1 MAREATVEYR
11 NGSFN
16 MIHFV
21 SSFPPLVC
29 GIGSYTNYLAQEL
42 GAECKVT
49 SFRPDHFSTGSRTI
63 FLDPRVSYR
72 LSLDG
77 SGFPTF
83 DPDDVAWFQHAF
95 GMWGNDSDLFLNMVV
110 RAKRSGIPVIA
121 TFHTV
126 HFESRETESGMS
138 VKEER
143 LMRNVL
149 PHLDAATVFSDGA
162 YNALARAFPEFK
174 AKLTVLRHGVHQYPL
189 LDRVE
194 CRVKLLHHLLGG
206 PKEASVALHPD
217 RDYLNKLF
225 LDPDTVILGN
235 CGFISRD
242 KDPESLFDLAVRVR
256 SRVEGKNIVALY
268 IGKIQDRKD
277 KTTNETIGILQNLR
291 AIHNGREN
299 LFFEDYLPE
308 CLLPVMF
315 RSLDFSVFW
324 CKNATQSG
332 RMAHAQG
339 SRTCAVGR
347 RIEGLGETLDCS
359 SLPSGVSLDDMAD
372 KIAYEIRNPRSMNRT
387 ENLSAAYAERF
398 SFVAQARKHA
408 LLAHLVQLGG
418 DPLPSLDR
426 TEPELTFILP
436 RLAIARRSGLEHL
449 DTSRFAFLNVADD
462 TDDLHPLPDDYGRI
476 AISDGCAVQSDQL
489 RCAVDWINSAMNRG
503 PVVVFCRYGKG
514 RSASI
519 AVAYLCLVCGMSYE
533 GAVEL
538 VREKRPGANPLPDLD
553 QVIYRGFS
561 EVRIN
566 GYPEVTRG
574 MTADTVL

>member
-1 MAREATVEYR
+1 
-11 NGSFN
+11 

-49 SFRPDHFSTGSRTI
+49 SFRPDHFSRGSGTI
-63 FLDPRVSYR
+63 VLDPRVSYR

-77 SGFPTF
+77 TGFPNF
-83 DPDDVAWFQHAF
+83 GPGDVAWFQHAF

-110 RAKRSGIPVIA
+110 RAKSSGTPVIA

-138 VKEER
+138 AKEER

-189 LDRVE
+189 LDRRE
-194 CRVKLLHHLLGG
+194 CRLQLLGHLLGG
-206 PKEASVALHPD
+206 PQEASVAQDPV
-217 RDYLNKLF
+217 RDYLTTLF

-242 KDPESLFDLAVRVR
+242 KDPESLFDLAIRVR
-256 SRVEGKNIVALY
+256 RRIGDKNIVALY

-277 KTTNETIGILQNLR
+277 KTTNETVGILQNLR
-291 AIHNGREN
+291 AIHDGREN

-308 CLLPVMF
+308 RLLPVMF

-347 RIEGLGETLDCS
+347 RIEGLGETLDRS
-359 SLPSGVSLDDMAD
+359 GLPSGVSLEDMAD

-387 ENLSAAYAERF
+387 ENFSAAYAERF

-408 LLAHLVQLGG
+408 LLAHLVQLSE

-436 RLAIARRSGLEHL
+436 RLAIAGRFGLEHL
-449 DTSRFAFLNVADD
+449 DSSRFAFLNVADD
-462 TDDLHPLPDDYGRI
+462 TDDLNPLPHDYARI
-476 AISDGCAVQSDQL
+476 ALSDGCPVQSDHL
-489 RCAVDWINSAMNRG
+489 RCAVDWIDSAINRG

-519 AVAYLCLVCGMSYE
+519 AVAYLCLVHGMSYE
-533 GAVEL
+533 AAVEL
-538 VREKRPGANPLPDLD
+538 VRQRRPGSNPLPHLD
-553 QVIYRGFS
+553 QMIYRTLGETQLNRS
-561 EVRIN
+561 REI
-566 GYPEVTRG
+566 TRG
-574 MTADTVL
+574 MTASDTVP